1 MRWYVHR
8 GVAADIEIKSNIQEQ
23 EDDMD
28 LKALFADGALTYD
41 EFLARLQEQKINLAN
56 IAEGGYVSKNK
67 YDDKMAS
74 LTQQIADLQGQV
86 TQRDTDLASINDQL
100 TAAQADAGK
109 LPDVQNTLATLQA
122 QYAADK
128 KTWEERNAQQAYEFM
143 IREKANGLRFTSG
156 AAKKEFIREA
166 IKKGFKVDGE
176 NLLGYQ
182 DFLKQYQTDDP
193 GAFAEEEEQQ
203 KPEEQP
209 APQIVLPNGPTPE
222 TTKKRKSLTDLMMAK
237 NSNPNTDIKF

>member
-100 TAAQADAGK
+100 TAAKADAGK
-109 LPDVQNTLATLQA
+109 LPDVQNTLTTLQA

-182 DFLKQYQTDDP
+182 DFLTQYQTDDP
-193 GAFAEEEEQQ
+193 GAFAKEEPQKLEE
-203 KPEEQP
+203 PTP
-209 APQIVLPNGPTPE
+209 TIVLPNGPTPE
-222 TTKKRKSLTDLMMAK
+222 TTKKRKSLSDLMRAK
-237 NSNPNTDIKF
+237 NSNPNIEVKF

>member
-1 MRWYVHR
+1 
-8 GVAADIEIKSNIQEQ
+8 
-23 EDDMD
+23 MD

-41 EFLARLQEQKINLAN
+41 EFLAKVQEQKINLAN

-74 LTQQIADLQGQV
+74 LTQQINDLQGQV

-143 IREKANGLRFTSG
+143 IRERANGLRFTSG

-166 IKKGFKVDGE
+166 IKKGSKVDGE

-182 DFLKQYQTDDP
+182 DFLTQYQTDDP
-193 GAFAEEEEQQ
+193 GAFAKEEEP
-203 KPEEQP
+203 KPEEP
-209 APQIVLPNGPTPE
+209 APTIVLPNGPTPE
-222 TTKKRKSLTDLMMAK
+222 TTKKRKSLTDLMRAK
-237 NSNPNTDIKF
+237 NSNPNTEIKF